1 MNPFTIEDSSMSL
14 DKLGLDCVFL
24 EEKDIPNRT
33 RSSGDISIWVRVQTP
48 ATTPKACFF
57 KKRLFR
63 RVFVEI
69 VGLEP
74 VFGFAEKL

>member
-1 MNPFTIEDSSMSL
+1 MSL

-33 RSSGDISIWVRVQTP
+33 REFGRHLHLGSGANPSDPTKSL
-48 ATTPKACFF
+48 FF
-57 KKRLFR
+57 QKRLFR

>member
-33 RSSGDISIWVRVQTP
+33 REFGRCRHFDSKQLFIDCQKVAGVSGS
-48 ATTPKACFF
+48 
-57 KKRLFR
+57 
-63 RVFVEI
+63 
-69 VGLEP
+69 
-74 VFGFAEKL
+74 